1 LSYDLSIKNKK
12 SDDISLFFMVSHKL
26 NRCYVVIKKSKKNAR
41 ENTNLS
47 QNVKPK

>member
-1 LSYDLSIKNKK
+1 MP
-12 SDDISLFFMVSHKL
+12 LFLVISHKL